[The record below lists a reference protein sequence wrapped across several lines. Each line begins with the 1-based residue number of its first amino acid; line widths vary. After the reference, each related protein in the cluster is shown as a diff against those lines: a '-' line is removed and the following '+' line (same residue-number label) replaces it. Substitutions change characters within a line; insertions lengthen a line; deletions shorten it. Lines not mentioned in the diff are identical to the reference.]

1 MLQLIVQQLGYLRIH
16 VESCPGVVSKIH
28 INPSDI
34 CVNVEQ
40 IYRKFTIRSICI
52 RTIIT
57 ILIELI
63 ISSLFPIKINYE
75 KFKLLESK
83 WKGFFKIVNRTRW
96 NIWDGNWFSTNRYCI
111 TTTITHNPPS
121 DFYLNIVCIF

>member
-96 NIWDGNWFSTNRYCI
+96 NI
-111 TTTITHNPPS
+111 
-121 DFYLNIVCIF
+121 